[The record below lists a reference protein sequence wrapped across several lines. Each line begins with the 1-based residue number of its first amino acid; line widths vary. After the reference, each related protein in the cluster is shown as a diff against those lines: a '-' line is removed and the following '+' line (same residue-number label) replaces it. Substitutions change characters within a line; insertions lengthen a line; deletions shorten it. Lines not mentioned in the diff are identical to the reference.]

1 MANLTTSKLK
11 QTSLEFEQV
20 KELVNRY
27 NAGELSGLN
36 EKDLEQI
43 AILAAQMGIEFK
55 VKSKPIRK
63 GLFDL
68 ADTAAFGLIPNELRP
83 TSIGQEWHGE
93 SGIDKFAGG
102 VGTLGGAA
110 LGGLGVLKLAGKAR
124 GLAGNFGNMFNFKN
138 PFGTYGGSNKVAQM
152 NPQRDKLLIDAANR
166 YLPRTPG
173 YLPKPPGY
181 LPSHLGRKVP
191 STPGM
196 GEVVNI
202 MGRAY

>member
-27 NAGELSGLN
+27 HAGELSGLN

-102 VGTLGGAA
+102 VGTLGGAV
-110 LGGLGVLKLAGKAR
+110 LGGLGVLKLAGKAKS
-124 GLAGNFGNMFNFKN
+124 MFSKA
-138 PFGTYGGSNKVAQM
+138 PFGTYGGGNKVAQM
-152 NPQRDKLLIDAANR
+152 NPQRDRLLIDAANR